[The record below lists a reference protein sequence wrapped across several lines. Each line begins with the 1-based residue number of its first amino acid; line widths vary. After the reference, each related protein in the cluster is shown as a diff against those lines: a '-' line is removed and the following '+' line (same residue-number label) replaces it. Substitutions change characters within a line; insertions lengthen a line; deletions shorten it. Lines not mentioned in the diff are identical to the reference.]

1 MRPESAYSTHTANS
15 RAGGTICRV
24 RAGVCICL
32 HESGMLR
39 RTHQLSCI
47 LKAKLAGKSHAGRL
61 FQPVCGIPRRMT
73 STLASSDL
81 CEQLAAL
88 LLGDAP
94 CEDVIGATADR
105 VSPSQPHYV
114 LSGYISSGRI
124 LSFRWSR
131 ISEIHASGF
140 SMVPTILGGPHRWS
154 TVGTASFEV
163 LVRPP
168 SPSSAG

>member
-24 RAGVCICL
+24 RAGMCICL

-73 STLASSDL
+73 SALASSDL

-94 CEDVIGATADR
+94 REDAIGATADR
-105 VSPSQPHYV
+105 VSPSQQHYV

-131 ISEIHASGF
+131 ISEIRASG
-140 SMVPTILGGPHRWS
+140 
-154 TVGTASFEV
+154 
-163 LVRPP
+163 PP
-168 SPSSAG
+168 SASWMWHLEVFSDLGDPCIGVLNGAHNPWRTP